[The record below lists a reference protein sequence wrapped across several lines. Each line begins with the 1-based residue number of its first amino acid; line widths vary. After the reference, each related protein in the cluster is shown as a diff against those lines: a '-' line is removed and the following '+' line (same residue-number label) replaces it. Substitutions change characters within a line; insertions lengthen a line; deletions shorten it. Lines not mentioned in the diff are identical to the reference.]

1 MTELSLSE
9 FYDAVE
15 AEGRP
20 LLTADEFARRLEETQ
35 ADADEALTRL
45 ADEGLLER
53 VDVENDPVVWFP
65 TEWGELASRERVIV
79 FPERREIVVDRPTQY
94 TQARLSQFAHL
105 VDTTGTEPGT
115 RGYLYRIRPEDVWSA
130 PFDGVADL
138 ILTMRGLFPRRYEGL
153 EEWVESQ
160 WKRANRFRLDTHE
173 DGYTV
178 LTAATDD
185 LLGNVA
191 MEKLDEDAIRAPI
204 SDTEAWV
211 NEDAIAGIKRTLY
224 EAGYPVVDD
233 RDLERGDP
241 IDADLTTDLREYQ
254 QSWVDSFLEKQAG
267 VLVGPPGSGKTVA
280 ALGALTEIGGET
292 LILVPSR
299 ELAGQWR
306 EEIQRHTT
314 VDPEDVGEYHGGT
327 KQLRP
332 ITIATYQIAG
342 MDRHRK
348 LFDEREWGLITM
360 DECLPGDTIVETPD
374 GRTTF
379 DKLDDEFGFKEGWN
393 TDLRLSVRTFDS
405 KTGEYEF
412 DRVNGVFKSTAKVE
426 HISVSTGHELR
437 ATPGH
442 THMVFD
448 PETGEIT
455 EQTGVTEGDYLL
467 RPTPVASEIEEAT
480 VDERCIEAELLGWF
494 LGDGH
499 ITERGDGKFS
509 FGTNTD
515 QQAGIIE
522 WLGERLAYEYTTYEN
537 ERGDVTVRFP
547 KLDNELTYGDGGG
560 PKTETVSVPSQ
571 VYQWPEERISSLLRG
586 LFDAEGSVSEKG
598 RIQFNTVSSDLA
610 DDVALLLQKLGIPT
624 RRMLVGQSHENHND
638 IHRLNIS
645 SAFGERFGDVVGFR
659 LQHKQRRLRNGASP
673 SLGLPAGPLLQDIKS
688 DTQLTNEQLAEM
700 MGLARQTVGDVLRG
714 RYQLGQGRLQQLAS
728 GLREFATAQYDTH
741 EQQRENYRVT
751 YEQLGEAMA
760 VSTGSAYRKTTQA
773 TETAIEGIDRIV
785 NRRKS
790 AANRHADLLE
800 RLRQFTVVEV
810 TNVTET
816 ETETVYD
823 FETESHTF
831 LADGFLTHNCHHI
844 PAPMFRRAASFQS
857 KHRLGLTATPV
868 RESDDETDIYT
879 LIGPPLGTDW
889 SALFDAGFVAEP
901 EVELRYLPWDDEM
914 AENEWANADGRERH
928 VLAGSN
934 PRKIEEIE
942 KLLADHDGKALVFVD
957 YLDQGEAVADAVDAP
972 FVSGETPHHRR
983 ERLFESFRT
992 GELDVL
998 IVSRVGDEGID
1009 LPNAE
1014 LAVVASGL
1022 GGSRRQGAQRAGR
1035 TMRPVGRA
1043 EVVVLATHGTS
1054 EEEFARRQMRH
1065 LAEKGVRVHETV
1077 VGADEEE
1084 VGSDED
1090 RDGDGE
1096 GDEGGPAE

>member
-1 MTELSLSE
+1 MTDLSLSE

-20 LLTADEFARRLEETQ
+20 LLTADEFARRLDESQ
-35 ADADEALTRL
+35 ADADEALTGL
-45 ADEGLLER
+45 ADQGLLER
-53 VDVENDPVVWFP
+53 VDVENDPVVWYP
-65 TEWGELASRERVIV
+65 TEWGELASRERVVV

-138 ILTMRGLFPRRYEGL
+138 ILTMRGIFPRRYEGL

-173 DGYTV
+173 DDYTV

-185 LLGNVA
+185 LMGNVA
-191 MEKLDEDAIRAPI
+191 MEKLDDDAIRAPI

-241 IDADLTTDLREYQ
+241 IDADLTTELREYQ

-280 ALGALTEIGGET
+280 ALGTLAEVGAET

-306 EEIQRHTT
+306 EEIARHTT
-314 VDPEDVGEYHGGT
+314 VDADNVGEYHGGQ

-342 MDRHRK
+342 MDRHRR
-348 LFDEREWGLITM
+348 LFDEREWGLI
-360 DECLPGDTIVETPD
+360 
-374 GRTTF
+374 
-379 DKLDDEFGFKEGWN
+379 
-393 TDLRLSVRTFDS
+393 
-405 KTGEYEF
+405 
-412 DRVNGVFKSTAKVE
+412 
-426 HISVSTGHELR
+426 
-437 ATPGH
+437 
-442 THMVFD
+442 VFD
-448 PETGEIT
+448 EAHHVPA
-455 EQTGVTEGDYLL
+455 
-467 RPTPVASEIEEAT
+467 PV
-480 VDERCIEAELLGWF
+480 
-494 LGDGH
+494 
-499 ITERGDGKFS
+499 
-509 FGTNTD
+509 
-515 QQAGIIE
+515 
-522 WLGERLAYEYTTYEN
+522 
-537 ERGDVTVRFP
+537 
-547 KLDNELTYGDGGG
+547 
-560 PKTETVSVPSQ
+560 
-571 VYQWPEERISSLLRG
+571 
-586 LFDAEGSVSEKG
+586 
-598 RIQFNTVSSDLA
+598 
-610 DDVALLLQKLGIPT
+610 
-624 RRMLVGQSHENHND
+624 
-638 IHRLNIS
+638 
-645 SAFGERFGDVVGFR
+645 FR
-659 LQHKQRRLRNGASP
+659 Q
-673 SLGLPAGPLLQDIKS
+673 
-688 DTQLTNEQLAEM
+688 
-700 MGLARQTVGDVLRG
+700 
-714 RYQLGQGRLQQLAS
+714 
-728 GLREFATAQYDTH
+728 
-741 EQQRENYRVT
+741 
-751 YEQLGEAMA
+751 
-760 VSTGSAYRKTTQA
+760 
-773 TETAIEGIDRIV
+773 
-785 NRRKS
+785 S
-790 AANRHADLLE
+790 AAL
-800 RLRQFTVVEV
+800 
-810 TNVTET
+810 
-816 ETETVYD
+816 
-823 FETESHTF
+823 
-831 LADGFLTHNCHHI
+831 
-844 PAPMFRRAASFQS
+844 QS

-901 EVELRYLPWDDEM
+901 EVELRYLPWDDDM
-914 AENEWANADGRERH
+914 AENEWASAQGRERH

-934 PRKIEEIE
+934 PRKIEETR

-957 YLDQGEAVADAVDAP
+957 YLDQGEAIAEELNAA

-992 GELDVL
+992 GEREALV
-998 IVSRVGDEGID
+998 VSRVGDEGID

-1043 EVVVLATHGTS
+1043 EVVVLATHGTR
-1054 EEEFARRQMRH
+1054 EEEFARKQMRH

-1077 VGADEEE
+1077 VGADESDAGDAEAETGNNEAEAGDDE
-1084 VGSDED
+1084 VEASSDEP
-1090 RDGDGE
+1090 E
-1096 GDEGGPAE
+1096 ANTDEAEPSDDAASE

>member
-1 MTELSLSE
+1 MTDLSLSE

-20 LLTADEFARRLEETQ
+20 LLTADQFARRLDASQ
-35 ADADEALTRL
+35 ADADDALARL

-53 VDVENDPVVWFP
+53 VDVENDPVVWYP
-65 TEWGELASRERVIV
+65 TEWGELASRERVVV

-138 ILTMRGLFPRRYEGL
+138 ILTMRGIFPRRYEGL

-191 MEKLDEDAIRAPI
+191 MEKLDDDAIRAPI

-211 NEDAIAGIKRTLY
+211 NEDAIAEIKRTLY

-233 RDLERGDP
+233 RDLEAGDP
-241 IDADLTTDLREYQ
+241 IDAELTTELREYQ

-280 ALGALTEIGGET
+280 ALGALAAVGGET

-306 EEIQRHTT
+306 EEISRHTT
-314 VDPEDVGEYHGGT
+314 VDADQVGEYHGGT

-348 LFDEREWGLITM
+348 LFDEREWGLI
-360 DECLPGDTIVETPD
+360 
-374 GRTTF
+374 
-379 DKLDDEFGFKEGWN
+379 
-393 TDLRLSVRTFDS
+393 
-405 KTGEYEF
+405 
-412 DRVNGVFKSTAKVE
+412 
-426 HISVSTGHELR
+426 
-437 ATPGH
+437 
-442 THMVFD
+442 VFD
-448 PETGEIT
+448 EAHHVPA
-455 EQTGVTEGDYLL
+455 
-467 RPTPVASEIEEAT
+467 PV
-480 VDERCIEAELLGWF
+480 
-494 LGDGH
+494 
-499 ITERGDGKFS
+499 
-509 FGTNTD
+509 
-515 QQAGIIE
+515 
-522 WLGERLAYEYTTYEN
+522 
-537 ERGDVTVRFP
+537 
-547 KLDNELTYGDGGG
+547 
-560 PKTETVSVPSQ
+560 
-571 VYQWPEERISSLLRG
+571 
-586 LFDAEGSVSEKG
+586 
-598 RIQFNTVSSDLA
+598 
-610 DDVALLLQKLGIPT
+610 
-624 RRMLVGQSHENHND
+624 
-638 IHRLNIS
+638 
-645 SAFGERFGDVVGFR
+645 FR
-659 LQHKQRRLRNGASP
+659 Q
-673 SLGLPAGPLLQDIKS
+673 
-688 DTQLTNEQLAEM
+688 
-700 MGLARQTVGDVLRG
+700 
-714 RYQLGQGRLQQLAS
+714 
-728 GLREFATAQYDTH
+728 
-741 EQQRENYRVT
+741 
-751 YEQLGEAMA
+751 
-760 VSTGSAYRKTTQA
+760 
-773 TETAIEGIDRIV
+773 
-785 NRRKS
+785 S
-790 AANRHADLLE
+790 AAL
-800 RLRQFTVVEV
+800 
-810 TNVTET
+810 
-816 ETETVYD
+816 
-823 FETESHTF
+823 
-831 LADGFLTHNCHHI
+831 
-844 PAPMFRRAASFQS
+844 QS

-901 EVELRYLPWDDEM
+901 EVELRYLPWDDEL
-914 AENEWANADGRERH
+914 AENEWGSAHGRERH

-934 PRKIEEIE
+934 PRKIEETRT
-942 KLLADHDGKALVFVD
+942 LLADHDGKALVFVD
-957 YLDQGEAVADAVDAP
+957 YLDQGEAIADELGAA

-983 ERLFESFRT
+983 EKLFESFRT
-992 GELDVL
+992 GEREALV
-998 IVSRVGDEGID
+998 VSRVGDEGID

-1043 EVVVLATHGTS
+1043 EVVVLATHGTR
-1054 EEEFARRQMRH
+1054 EEEFARKQMRH

-1077 VGADEEE
+1077 VGDDRESGDDEEQE
-1084 VGSDED
+1084 PSDEEGPNND
-1090 RDGDGE
+1090 EEASGD
-1096 GDEGGPAE
+1096 DETPA

>member
-1 MTELSLSE
+1 MTDLSLSE

-35 ADADEALTRL
+35 ADADEALSRL

-53 VDVENDPVVWFP
+53 VDVENDPVVWYP
-65 TEWGELASRERVIV
+65 TEWGELASRERVVV

-191 MEKLDEDAIRAPI
+191 MEKLDDDAIRAPI

-241 IDADLTTDLREYQ
+241 IDAELTADLREYQ

-280 ALGALTEIGGET
+280 ALGVLAAVGGET

-348 LFDEREWGLITM
+348 LFDDREWGLI
-360 DECLPGDTIVETPD
+360 
-374 GRTTF
+374 
-379 DKLDDEFGFKEGWN
+379 
-393 TDLRLSVRTFDS
+393 
-405 KTGEYEF
+405 
-412 DRVNGVFKSTAKVE
+412 
-426 HISVSTGHELR
+426 
-437 ATPGH
+437 
-442 THMVFD
+442 VFD
-448 PETGEIT
+448 EAHHVPA
-455 EQTGVTEGDYLL
+455 
-467 RPTPVASEIEEAT
+467 PV
-480 VDERCIEAELLGWF
+480 
-494 LGDGH
+494 
-499 ITERGDGKFS
+499 
-509 FGTNTD
+509 
-515 QQAGIIE
+515 
-522 WLGERLAYEYTTYEN
+522 
-537 ERGDVTVRFP
+537 
-547 KLDNELTYGDGGG
+547 
-560 PKTETVSVPSQ
+560 
-571 VYQWPEERISSLLRG
+571 
-586 LFDAEGSVSEKG
+586 
-598 RIQFNTVSSDLA
+598 
-610 DDVALLLQKLGIPT
+610 
-624 RRMLVGQSHENHND
+624 
-638 IHRLNIS
+638 
-645 SAFGERFGDVVGFR
+645 FR
-659 LQHKQRRLRNGASP
+659 Q
-673 SLGLPAGPLLQDIKS
+673 
-688 DTQLTNEQLAEM
+688 
-700 MGLARQTVGDVLRG
+700 
-714 RYQLGQGRLQQLAS
+714 
-728 GLREFATAQYDTH
+728 
-741 EQQRENYRVT
+741 
-751 YEQLGEAMA
+751 
-760 VSTGSAYRKTTQA
+760 
-773 TETAIEGIDRIV
+773 
-785 NRRKS
+785 S
-790 AANRHADLLE
+790 AAL
-800 RLRQFTVVEV
+800 
-810 TNVTET
+810 
-816 ETETVYD
+816 
-823 FETESHTF
+823 
-831 LADGFLTHNCHHI
+831 
-844 PAPMFRRAASFQS
+844 QS

-868 RESDDETDIYT
+868 RESDDETEIYT

-928 VLAGSN
+928 VLAGAN
-934 PRKIEEIE
+934 PRKIEEIQ

-998 IVSRVGDEGID
+998 VVSRVGDEGID

-1077 VGADEEE
+1077 VGADE
-1084 VGSDED
+1084 GTSDEEEASD
-1090 RDGDGE
+1090 DEEEAANADGQ
-1096 GDEGGPAE
+1096 DETPE

>member
-1 MTELSLSE
+1 MTDLSLSE

-20 LLTADEFARRLEETQ
+20 LLTADQFARRLDESQ
-35 ADADEALTRL
+35 ANADEALAAL
-45 ADEGLLER
+45 AEDGLLER
-53 VDVENDPVVWFP
+53 VDVENDPVVWYP
-65 TEWGELASRERVIV
+65 TEWGELASRERVVV

-138 ILTMRGLFPRRYEGL
+138 ILAMRGVFPRRYEGL

-185 LLGNVA
+185 LMGNVA
-191 MEKLDEDAIRAPI
+191 MEKLVDDAIRAPI

-211 NEDAIAGIKRTLY
+211 NEDAIAEIKRTLY

-233 RDLERGDP
+233 RDLESGDP
-241 IDADLTTDLREYQ
+241 IDAELVTDLREYQ

-280 ALGALTEIGGET
+280 ALGALTEVGGET

-314 VDPEDVGEYHGGT
+314 VDAENVGEYHGGT
-327 KQLRP
+327 KQIRP

-348 LFDEREWGLITM
+348 LFDDREWGLI
-360 DECLPGDTIVETPD
+360 
-374 GRTTF
+374 
-379 DKLDDEFGFKEGWN
+379 
-393 TDLRLSVRTFDS
+393 
-405 KTGEYEF
+405 
-412 DRVNGVFKSTAKVE
+412 
-426 HISVSTGHELR
+426 
-437 ATPGH
+437 
-442 THMVFD
+442 VFD
-448 PETGEIT
+448 EAHHVPA
-455 EQTGVTEGDYLL
+455 
-467 RPTPVASEIEEAT
+467 PV
-480 VDERCIEAELLGWF
+480 
-494 LGDGH
+494 
-499 ITERGDGKFS
+499 
-509 FGTNTD
+509 
-515 QQAGIIE
+515 
-522 WLGERLAYEYTTYEN
+522 
-537 ERGDVTVRFP
+537 
-547 KLDNELTYGDGGG
+547 
-560 PKTETVSVPSQ
+560 
-571 VYQWPEERISSLLRG
+571 
-586 LFDAEGSVSEKG
+586 
-598 RIQFNTVSSDLA
+598 
-610 DDVALLLQKLGIPT
+610 
-624 RRMLVGQSHENHND
+624 
-638 IHRLNIS
+638 
-645 SAFGERFGDVVGFR
+645 FR
-659 LQHKQRRLRNGASP
+659 Q
-673 SLGLPAGPLLQDIKS
+673 
-688 DTQLTNEQLAEM
+688 
-700 MGLARQTVGDVLRG
+700 
-714 RYQLGQGRLQQLAS
+714 
-728 GLREFATAQYDTH
+728 
-741 EQQRENYRVT
+741 
-751 YEQLGEAMA
+751 
-760 VSTGSAYRKTTQA
+760 
-773 TETAIEGIDRIV
+773 
-785 NRRKS
+785 S
-790 AANRHADLLE
+790 AAL
-800 RLRQFTVVEV
+800 
-810 TNVTET
+810 
-816 ETETVYD
+816 
-823 FETESHTF
+823 
-831 LADGFLTHNCHHI
+831 
-844 PAPMFRRAASFQS
+844 QS

-901 EVELRYLPWDDEM
+901 EVELRYLPWDDEI

-934 PRKIEEIE
+934 PRKIEETE
-942 KLLADHDGKALVFVD
+942 KLLAEHDGKALVFVD
-957 YLDQGEAVADAVDAP
+957 YLDQGEAIAEELDAP

-992 GELDVL
+992 GDRDALV
-998 IVSRVGDEGID
+998 VSRVGDEGID

-1043 EVVVLATHGTS
+1043 EVVVLATHGTR
-1054 EEEFARRQMRH
+1054 EEEFARKQMRH

-1077 VGADEEE
+1077 VG
-1084 VGSDED
+1084 
-1090 RDGDGE
+1090 
-1096 GDEGGPAE
+1096 DEGEDDGSPASGGGEDNGSPDRAGSEDDETAAEE

>member
-1 MTELSLSE
+1 MTDLSLSE

-20 LLTADEFARRLEETQ
+20 LLTADQFARRLDESQ
-35 ADADEALTRL
+35 ADADEALASL
-45 ADEGLLER
+45 AEDGLLER
-53 VDVENDPVVWFP
+53 LDVENDPVVWYP
-65 TEWGELASRERVIV
+65 TEWGELASRERVVV

-138 ILTMRGLFPRRYEGL
+138 ILAMRGVFPRRYEGL

-185 LLGNVA
+185 LMGNVA
-191 MEKLDEDAIRAPI
+191 METIDDDAIRAPI

-211 NEDAIAGIKRTLY
+211 NEDAIAEIKRTLY

-233 RDLERGDP
+233 RDLESGDP
-241 IDADLTTDLREYQ
+241 IDADLVTDLREYQ

-280 ALGALTEIGGET
+280 ALGALTEVGGET

-314 VDPEDVGEYHGGT
+314 VNAENVGEYHGGT
-327 KQLRP
+327 KQIRP

-348 LFDEREWGLITM
+348 LFDEREWGLI
-360 DECLPGDTIVETPD
+360 
-374 GRTTF
+374 
-379 DKLDDEFGFKEGWN
+379 
-393 TDLRLSVRTFDS
+393 
-405 KTGEYEF
+405 
-412 DRVNGVFKSTAKVE
+412 
-426 HISVSTGHELR
+426 
-437 ATPGH
+437 
-442 THMVFD
+442 VFD
-448 PETGEIT
+448 EAHHVPA
-455 EQTGVTEGDYLL
+455 
-467 RPTPVASEIEEAT
+467 PV
-480 VDERCIEAELLGWF
+480 
-494 LGDGH
+494 
-499 ITERGDGKFS
+499 
-509 FGTNTD
+509 
-515 QQAGIIE
+515 
-522 WLGERLAYEYTTYEN
+522 
-537 ERGDVTVRFP
+537 
-547 KLDNELTYGDGGG
+547 
-560 PKTETVSVPSQ
+560 
-571 VYQWPEERISSLLRG
+571 
-586 LFDAEGSVSEKG
+586 
-598 RIQFNTVSSDLA
+598 
-610 DDVALLLQKLGIPT
+610 
-624 RRMLVGQSHENHND
+624 
-638 IHRLNIS
+638 
-645 SAFGERFGDVVGFR
+645 FR
-659 LQHKQRRLRNGASP
+659 Q
-673 SLGLPAGPLLQDIKS
+673 
-688 DTQLTNEQLAEM
+688 
-700 MGLARQTVGDVLRG
+700 
-714 RYQLGQGRLQQLAS
+714 
-728 GLREFATAQYDTH
+728 
-741 EQQRENYRVT
+741 
-751 YEQLGEAMA
+751 
-760 VSTGSAYRKTTQA
+760 
-773 TETAIEGIDRIV
+773 
-785 NRRKS
+785 S
-790 AANRHADLLE
+790 AAL
-800 RLRQFTVVEV
+800 
-810 TNVTET
+810 
-816 ETETVYD
+816 
-823 FETESHTF
+823 
-831 LADGFLTHNCHHI
+831 
-844 PAPMFRRAASFQS
+844 QS

-901 EVELRYLPWDDEM
+901 EVELRYLPWDDDI

-934 PRKIEEIE
+934 PRKIEETR
-942 KLLADHDGKALVFVD
+942 KLLAEHDGKALVFVD
-957 YLDQGEAVADAVDAP
+957 YLDQGEAIGDELDAA

-992 GELDVL
+992 GDRDALV
-998 IVSRVGDEGID
+998 VSRVGDEGID

-1043 EVVVLATHGTS
+1043 EVVVLATHGTR
-1054 EEEFARRQMRH
+1054 EEEFARKQMRH

-1077 VGADEEE
+1077 VG
-1084 VGSDED
+1084 DED
-1090 RDGDGE
+1090 DGSSASGAGE
-1096 GDEGGPAE
+1096 DDETAAEE